1 MLQAAVEWLNE
12 KDVVRLL
19 LRAHLHQR
27 QYMEQVRP
35 LAGLLAYPAGDRH
48 VKLNQHA
55 AIAGNSMYRMA

>member
-27 QYMEQVRP
+27 QYMEQVQP
-35 LAGLLAYPAGDRH
+35 LVGLLA
-48 VKLNQHA
+48 
-55 AIAGNSMYRMA
+55 

>member
-27 QYMEQVRP
+27 QYMEQVQP
-35 LAGLLAYPAGDRH
+35 LAGLLAQSAAG
-48 VKLNQHA
+48 
-55 AIAGNSMYRMA
+55 IAMYKDDQRACC

>member
-35 LAGLLAYPAGDRH
+35 LASLLASSAAGRH
-48 VKLNQHA
+48 V
-55 AIAGNSMYRMA
+55 